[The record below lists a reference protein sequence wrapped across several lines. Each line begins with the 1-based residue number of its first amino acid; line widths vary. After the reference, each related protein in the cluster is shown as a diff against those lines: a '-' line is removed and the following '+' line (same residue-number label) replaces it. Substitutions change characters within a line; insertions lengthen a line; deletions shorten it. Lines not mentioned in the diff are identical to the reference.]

1 MSNHTPHT
9 ASRKIWAFCL
19 FYSYSYYTMENY
31 KEKLPRWLK
40 HEAESKKAEIQQ
52 SIADYKACIE
62 ILESIKR
69 THKKDGTDFQNL
81 FKNFDYPE
89 NVRIWWRNVVYSKY
103 WEINWYLNGCHEIHL
118 EAHQMGEEVS
128 ANTFEAEIKQAIEN
142 YKRWLADAE
151 NDLLKWDGELDKL
164 ASITETLGEFL
175 DNLESGN
182 DYKLRET
189 LKKVL

>member
-1 MSNHTPHT
+1 
-9 ASRKIWAFCL
+9 
-19 FYSYSYYTMENY
+19 MENY

-40 HEAESKKAEIQQ
+40 NDAQNKEKELQQ
-52 SIADYKACIE
+52 AIVDYKACIK
-62 ILESIKR
+62 ILESIQR

-81 FKNFDYPE
+81 FKNFDTPE
-89 NVRIWWRNVVYSKY
+89 NVRIWWRYCVFSRYVK
-103 WEINWYLNGCHEIHL
+103 INWYLDGSHEIML
-118 EAHQMGEEVS
+118 EYHETSEELT
-128 ANTFEAEIKQAIEN
+128 ANTVEAEIKQAIEK
-142 YKRWLADAE
+142 YKKWLADAE
-151 NDLLKWDGELDKL
+151 KDLEKWGGELEKL

>member
-1 MSNHTPHT
+1 MGVLPV
-9 ASRKIWAFCL
+9 L
-19 FYSYSYYTMENY
+19 FLFFIQMENY
-31 KEKLPRWLK
+31 KERLPRWLK

-52 SIADYKACIE
+52 SIVEYKACIE

-81 FKNFDYPE
+81 WKNFDAPE
-89 NVRIWWRNVVYSKY
+89 SVRLGWWYCVYTKYTEITARRNKGHHKIQLEGHDATAMEDVKAD
-103 WEINWYLNGCHEIHL
+103 EI
-118 EAHQMGEEVS
+118 
-128 ANTFEAEIKQAIEN
+128 EAEIKQAIEK
-142 YKRWLADAE
+142 YKRWLSDAE
-151 NDLLKWDGELDKL
+151 NNLLKWDGELDKL

-175 DNLESGN
+175 DNLESEN